1 MQPCKI
7 LCGKLEIN
15 FSVLPL
21 PSPCCLKPNT
31 VQQHPLCLDPCQH
44 QNFSLSKNSCQH
56 LKICLASSREQRK
69 KCLRYHLIPPG
80 SHALLRENPT
90 ETASPLATQTSRVNC
105 SAQEVMQN
113 SPSRSSFFFFLI
125 TQLCLIGKSNHLRNV
140 PLAWAILMN
149 FHRFPCIAVAS
160 LVLVPEVHTVQAAV
174 KARMNKGN
182 STNINLVGKCCSAL
196 HKFSIRVLI
205 RDITTPKPSTPCR

>member
-56 LKICLASSREQRK
+56 LKICLASSWEQRK

-113 SPSRSSFFFFLI
+113 SPSRSSFFFSPHNPIMFNWEI
-125 TQLCLIGKSNHLRNV
+125 KSLEKCTFS
-140 PLAWAILMN
+140 LGN
-149 FHRFPCIAVAS
+149 FNEFSPISMHSCCQPCPGS
-160 LVLVPEVHTVQAAV
+160 RGTH
-174 KARMNKGN
+174 
-182 STNINLVGKCCSAL
+182 STSSC
-196 HKFSIRVLI
+196 
-205 RDITTPKPSTPCR
+205 

>member
-1 MQPCKI
+1 MLSQGLNDPVGDQKPSGHKKICQEHYTAQEFRVVMQPCKI

-56 LKICLASSREQRK
+56 LKICLASSWEQRK

-113 SPSRSSFFFFLI
+113 SPSRSSFFF
-125 TQLCLIGKSNHLRNV
+125 S
-140 PLAWAILMN
+140 
-149 FHRFPCIAVAS
+149 S
-160 LVLVPEVHTVQAAV
+160 
-174 KARMNKGN
+174 
-182 STNINLVGKCCSAL
+182 
-196 HKFSIRVLI
+196 
-205 RDITTPKPSTPCR
+205 